1 MIVTVSVGPNDD
13 TLPAVEASIED
24 EGQFSGEAIADYL
37 KRAGDEALR
46 IWQKMNKTAERA

>member
-1 MIVTVSVGPNDD
+1 MTVIVGPADASQ
-13 TLPAVEASIED
+13 PGAEASVED
-24 EGQFSGEAIADYL
+24 DGQFSGEAIADYL